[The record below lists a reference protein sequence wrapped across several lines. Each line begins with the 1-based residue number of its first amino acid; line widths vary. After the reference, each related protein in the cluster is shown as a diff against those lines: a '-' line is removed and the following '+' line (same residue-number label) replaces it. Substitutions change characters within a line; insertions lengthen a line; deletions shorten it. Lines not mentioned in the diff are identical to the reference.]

1 MVWKLPP
8 YCTRFSVSHQNSDL
22 SSACNR
28 LFGARFSAATVQ
40 LCRRLAFLGLG
51 FLSATKTQVVCRLL
65 VIAFLGPGFRP
76 PRFNFVIDSPFWGQV
91 FGHHGSTLSSTRL
104 AFLGPG
110 FRPPR
115 LNFVIDSPFW
125 GQVFGHHGSTLSST
139 RLFGASFFF
148 SHQNSGGLSS
158 ACNRLFGARFSAA
171 TVQLLSS
178 TRCLPSWGECR
189 IAEVSIPPQPT
200 AFDC

>member
-91 FGHHGSTLSSTRL
+91 FGRHGSTLSSSRLFGARFSATTVQLCHRL

-115 LNFVIDSPFW
+115 FNFVIDSP
-125 GQVFGHHGSTLSST
+125 
-139 RLFGASFFF
+139 
-148 SHQNSGGLSS
+148 
-158 ACNRLFGARFSAA
+158 CLFGARFSAA
-171 TVQLLSS
+171 TAQLCHRLAFLGPGFRPPRFNFVVDS
-178 TRCLPSWGECR
+178 PFWG
-189 IAEVSIPPQPT
+189 
-200 AFDC
+200 